1 MLQEPG
7 LSFDN
12 LDVVDDAGNV
22 IAYTVSRRTC
32 WRLWNAIEGNNI
44 TNSRTPEVVEIPV
57 TKVWKDNDNQ
67 DGVVLTVTVRLL
79 GRWHRSTAKS

>member
-1 MLQEPG
+1 MGNEMTMTTKMASVHQNHRVNLPSKWCQSRFKEVKPDENLD

-32 WRLWNAIEGNNI
+32 
-44 TNSRTPEVVEIPV
+44 
-57 TKVWKDNDNQ
+57 
-67 DGVVLTVTVRLL
+67 
-79 GRWHRSTAKS
+79 